1 MNIDLKGKNAIVC
14 GSTQGIGKAIAIE
27 LASLGARVTLVARN
41 EASMKLVIN
50 ELNTAFDQSHDYIV
64 ANFSNPSEVKEA
76 ISTYVMSV
84 SAIHILVNN
93 SGGPA
98 PGLAIDAETEDFI
111 QALSQ
116 HLICNQH
123 MVQAVVP
130 LMKKEHYGRIINVIS
145 TSVRTP
151 IPGLGVSNT
160 TRGAVASWAKTL
172 SAELGSYG
180 ITVNNILPGLT
191 ETGRLESIIQS
202 RADERG
208 VSYEVVAEEMKQSVP
223 ARRFAN
229 PVETAALAGFL
240 ASPSAAFINGESIR
254 VDGGASPSI

>member
-1 MNIDLKGKNAIVC
+1 MNIDLKGKFAIVC

-27 LASLGARVTLVARN
+27 LASLGANVTLFARDN
-41 EASMKLVIN
+41 ASMKKVISGLDISLGQQH
-50 ELNTAFDQSHDYIV
+50 ESISADFRFPDQ
-64 ANFSNPSEVKEA
+64 VKEV
-76 ISTYVMSV
+76 ISEYVKKN

-98 PGLAIDAETEDFI
+98 PGLAIDADPNDFLN
-111 QALSQ
+111 AFSQ

-123 MVQAVVP
+123 IVQTVVP
-130 LMKKEHYGRIINVIS
+130 LMKKNHYGRIINVIS

-160 TRGAVASWAKTL
+160 IRGAVASWAKTL
-172 SAELGSYG
+172 SSELGPFG

-191 ETGRLESIIQS
+191 STGRLESLIKS
-202 RADERG
+202 RATERG
-208 VSYEVVAEEMKQSVP
+208 ITFEEMAAEMKNSIPV
-223 ARRFAN
+223 RRFAD
-229 PVETAALAGFL
+229 PSETAALAGFL

-254 VDGGASPSI
+254 VDGGATPSI